1 MQAKPCGRNQ
11 KIFKAYKDKSKSWE
25 EDLTKK
31 DLYDSLKRMQND
43 KYPGNDGFTKE
54 FYETFWNELKEI
66 VVDSV
71 LDNKEK
77 RHLII
82 Y

>member
-25 EDLTKK
+25 GDL
-31 DLYDSLKRMQND
+31 
-43 KYPGNDGFTKE
+43 TKE